1 MLTFNRPSMNDG
13 RYRIANPP
21 LYRASTILFDDVAHL
36 LRSQGE
42 MVRGERASIYATFG
56 TPTTRALADLVTARE
71 QGVGTVFAPSGLGAV
86 TLALLAL
93 LRSGDHLL
101 MVDSAY
107 GPTRGLCER
116 LLRRGGVE
124 AEYYDPGAGGRIAS
138 LIRTNTRA
146 IFMESPGSF
155 TFDVQDVPAI
165 VAAAQAA
172 ERASGE
178 PLYTII
184 DNGWGSPGLFVPL
197 ALGVDVSIVPLT
209 KYWGGHA
216 DFVLG
221 GVVASRRSWKA
232 VRGTAWDMGLCASA
246 DDAALALRGARS
258 VDVRLR
264 EHARSALAVAER
276 LRGHR
281 RVGTVL
287 HPALPGSPGHEL
299 WKRDFAGSN
308 GLLAFELL
316 NEQRDPANPVEAAKL
331 ADALVRSGAFG
342 LGYSWGSFESLVM
355 PGVLPD
361 GTSHMERKVT
371 PWTGGTLMRLHI
383 GLDPVEQLI
392 AALDAALDAALAH

>member
-1 MLTFNRPSMNDG
+1 MNDG
-13 RYRIANPP
+13 RFRIPNPP
-21 LYRASTILFDDVAHL
+21 LYRTSTILFDDVAHL

-42 MVRGERASIYATFG
+42 MVRGEESSIYATFG
-56 TPTTRALADLVTARE
+56 TPTTRELATLVASRE
-71 QGVGTVFAPSGLGAV
+71 QGVGTVFAPSGLAAV
-86 TLALLAL
+86 TLALLSL

-101 MVDSAY
+101 MVDTVY

-116 LLRRGGVE
+116 VLKRAGIE
-124 AEYYDPGAGGRIAS
+124 AEYYDPAVGGAIAS
-138 LIRTNTRA
+138 LIRPNTRA

-165 VAAAQAA
+165 VAAVQDA
-172 ERASGE
+172 ERGRSE

-184 DNGWGSPGLFVPL
+184 DNAWGSPGLFSPL
-197 ALGVDVSIVPLT
+197 ALGVDLSIVPLT

-221 GVVASRRSWKA
+221 AVVSTRRAWKA
-232 VRGTAWDMGLCASA
+232 VRGTAWDMGLCAPA

-264 EHARSALAVAER
+264 EHARSALAVAEW
-276 LRGHR
+276 LRGQR
-281 RVGTVL
+281 RVGAVL

-316 NEQRDPANPVEAAKL
+316 GAQGEGATPAEAAKV
-331 ADALVRSGAFG
+331 ADALARSGAFG

-361 GTSHMERKVT
+361 GTSHMERKVK
-371 PWTGGTLMRLHI
+371 PWSGGTLVRLHI
-383 GLDPVEQLI
+383 GLDPVEKLVE
-392 AALDAALDAALAH
+392 ALDAALA